1 MKENT
6 IITLDNNESY
16 LIVSELTIDFI
27 NYYYLCST
35 TKPIQI
41 KIAVIKNNSLEFV
54 EEKKTLTY
62 VFNKFVKKMKDELNI
77 NELGEVQ

>member
-54 EEKKTLTY
+54 EDEKTLTY

>member
-54 EEKKTLTY
+54 EEEKTLTY